1 MAFFFLQ
8 IQDQTRLSHSQ
19 WLCILNATINVS
31 EKFTPPP
38 LRETTQKLLE
48 GGGGNFLP
56 WFLPNKESV
65 RTKIPAPRPRPS
77 INLVTLQ
84 NRPKYFFLL
93 NFTQRS
99 TPYVDVHEIIIK
111 VCSDING
118 CI

>member
-1 MAFFFLQ
+1 MEIFYCINHNVGNGIFFLQ
-8 IQDQTRLSHSQ
+8 IQDQTKLAHSQ
-19 WLCILNATINVS
+19 WL
-31 EKFTPPP
+31 
-38 LRETTQKLLE
+38 TQKLLE
-48 GGGGNFLP
+48 GGGGDFFL
-56 WFLPNKESV
+56 FLALIFTEK
-65 RTKIPAPRPRPS
+65 KICPDENPSPRPRPS